1 VIVVA
6 SLAGKV
12 SIAVVALD
20 PVFKFAM
27 FFQMASRTSRPVAQM
42 VFSVAVPFVANR
54 TGVRTPKKC
63 R

>member
-1 VIVVA
+1 MRACLVVVVA
-6 SLAGKV
+6 LLAGQV

-42 VFSVAVPFVANR
+42 VFSVAVPLVAR
-54 TGVRTPKKC
+54 RASV
-63 R
+63 